1 MELQRIGELWA
12 SLENLAIR
20 QFAALSLDM
29 VAELISHLPNLKEI
43 ILPQRISSCDAL
55 LFHSMKA
62 QLSSRIP
69 SAIISFEDFGPH
81 ERCPIVEQK

>member
-1 MELQRIGELWA
+1 LELLRIGELWA
-12 SLENLAIR
+12 PLEFLAIR

-29 VAELISHLPNLKEI
+29 VGELISHLPKLKEVT
-43 ILPQRISSCDAL
+43 LPQRISSCDAL

-69 SAIISFEDFGPH
+69 SAIISFEDFGTH
-81 ERCPIVEQK
+81 QKCPIME